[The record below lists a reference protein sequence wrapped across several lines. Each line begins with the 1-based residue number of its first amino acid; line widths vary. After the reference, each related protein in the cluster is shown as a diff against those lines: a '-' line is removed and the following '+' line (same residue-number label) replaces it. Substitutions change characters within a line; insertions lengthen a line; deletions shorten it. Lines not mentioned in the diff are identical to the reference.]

1 MSPGE
6 PGSEWRARV
15 AVRSMWQYAERLPVP
30 AGADIVTLGEG
41 GTPLV
46 GSRLATDFRLL
57 WKDESRNPTGSHK
70 DRALSIAATH
80 ARASGARVM
89 VVVSAGSTGLSN
101 AAYAAQAGLAA
112 VTLVG
117 GEAPAARLMPV
128 HALGSLIINVDAPI
142 DDVIAAVRGFNGHDG
157 IYDASTTR
165 LSNPMQAEAPKTIAW
180 EIVDDLGVAPDWVL
194 VPTGGG
200 GTLGGL
206 YRGFRELLDKGAIDR
221 LPRLVAVVPKGY
233 DALRRALAEGVDDQ
247 AAFDALPYD
256 DLAETVLTKLSHA
269 HPPDGMEALEAIRI
283 TGGRVL
289 VCDDAS
295 AIAAVRR
302 IGAADGLYVE
312 PSSSVAC
319 VAMDELWREGAIR
332 RGETVVALACGSGF
346 RETFV
351 LQSAMHLEATR
362 CSLKDIP
369 AAINAVAP
377 LNVA

>member
-1 MSPGE
+1 
-6 PGSEWRARV
+6 
-15 AVRSMWQYAERLPVP
+15 MWQYAERLPVP

-46 GSRLATDFRLL
+46 ASRLATGFTFL

-80 ARASGARVM
+80 ARACGARVM

-142 DDVIAAVRGFNGHDG
+142 DDVIAAVRDFNGHDG

-180 EIVDDLGVAPDWVL
+180 EIVDDLGSAPDWVI

-206 YRGFRELLDKGAIDR
+206 YRGFRELLDGGAIDR
-221 LPRLVAVVPKGY
+221 LPRLVAVVPRGY
-233 DALRRALAEGVDDQ
+233 DALRRALAEGVEDQ
-247 AAFDALPYD
+247 AGFDALPHD
-256 DLAETVLTKLSHA
+256 DQVETVLTKLSHA
-269 HPPDGMEALEAIRI
+269 HPPDGLEALAAIRA
-283 TGGRVL
+283 TGGQVL
-289 VCDDAS
+289 VCDDAR
-295 AIAAVRR
+295 AIAAVRT
-302 IGAADGLYVE
+302 IGAADGLYLE
-312 PSSSVAC
+312 PSSTVAYI
-319 VAMDELWREGAIR
+319 AMQKLWQESAIR
-332 RGETVVALACGSGF
+332 PGETVVAIACGSGF
-346 RETFV
+346 RETFT
-351 LQSAMHLEATR
+351 LQASMRLQKTV
-362 CSLKDIP
+362 CSLADIP
-369 AAINAVAP
+369 TAIRTAFTR
-377 LNVA
+377 